1 MGITSF
7 MMMMEMM
14 RKMTICNSVTRERER
29 DGWFEQGD
37 KVVTL

>member
-29 DGWFEQGD
+29 EMVGLN
-37 KVVTL
+37 KVIRS